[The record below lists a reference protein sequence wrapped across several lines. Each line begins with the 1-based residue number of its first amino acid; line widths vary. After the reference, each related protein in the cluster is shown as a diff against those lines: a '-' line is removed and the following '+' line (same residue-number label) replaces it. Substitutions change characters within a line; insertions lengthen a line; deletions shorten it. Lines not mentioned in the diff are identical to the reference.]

1 MIEGWV
7 IQDLVFAELVCAAL
21 ERLAVFGDAS
31 GDAFAPHSKAARFEG
46 PAHVLNDLGFGESG
60 AFADLVKAGAV
71 VPCHADDCVGG
82 FRGQLN
88 GFHVASWLWWLRFLR
103 QASEQ

>member
-31 GDAFAPHSKAARFEG
+31 GDPFAPHAEAAGFEG
-46 PAHVLNDLGFGESG
+46 AAHVLDDLGFGEAG
-60 AFADLVKAGAV
+60 AFADLVEAGAI
-71 VPCHADDCVGG
+71 VPSHADEGVGSFG
-82 FRGQLN
+82 AKVFWW
-88 GFHVASWLWWLRFLR
+88 FHWCGVRVRR